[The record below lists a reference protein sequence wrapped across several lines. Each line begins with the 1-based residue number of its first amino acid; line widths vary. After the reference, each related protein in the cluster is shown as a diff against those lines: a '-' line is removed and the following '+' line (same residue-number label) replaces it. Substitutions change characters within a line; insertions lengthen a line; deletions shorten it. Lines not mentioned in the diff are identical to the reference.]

1 MVKRSKGTMVKRT
14 KRFRR
19 KRKLT
24 VPDRVKKFSIGD
36 TVLIMV
42 VPLFRGLPAPRY
54 HGKHGKIVEKR
65 GIAYLVEVKDGR
77 AIKKLVVSPVHLKKV
92 GVEAAKAAAKAEK
105 KAAAPKGSEA
115 ALLEPK
121 GRLKKPAAKKPA
133 AKKTAKKVSK

>member
-1 MVKRSKGTMVKRT
+1 MVKRT

-54 HGKHGKIVEKR
+54 HGKHGKVVEKR
-65 GIAYLVEVKDGR
+65 GVAYLVEVRDGR
-77 AIKKLVVSPVHLKKV
+77 AVKKLVVSPVHLRKV
-92 GVEAAKAAAKAEK
+92 GVEAAKATPAGGK
-105 KAAAPKGSEA
+105 KAAGPEGKPKKAGKAS
-115 ALLEPK
+115 
-121 GRLKKPAAKKPA
+121 AKK
-133 AKKTAKKVSK
+133 KVGK